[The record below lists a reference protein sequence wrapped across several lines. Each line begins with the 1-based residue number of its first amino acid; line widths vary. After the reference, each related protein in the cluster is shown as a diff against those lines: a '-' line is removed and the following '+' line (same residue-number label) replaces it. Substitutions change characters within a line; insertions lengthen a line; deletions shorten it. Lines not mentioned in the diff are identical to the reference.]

1 MYKGL
6 AWRPADAGYATA
18 YAAYKL
24 VKGEA
29 VETGADLKA
38 QGYDKVSVENNIAF
52 GFAPL
57 VFTADNIGDYQ
68 F

>member
-29 VETGADLKA
+29 VETGADLLRLRA
-38 QGYDKVSVENNIAF
+38 MTRSQLRTILLSV
-52 GFAPL
+52 L
-57 VFTADNIGDYQ
+57 LL
-68 F
+68 